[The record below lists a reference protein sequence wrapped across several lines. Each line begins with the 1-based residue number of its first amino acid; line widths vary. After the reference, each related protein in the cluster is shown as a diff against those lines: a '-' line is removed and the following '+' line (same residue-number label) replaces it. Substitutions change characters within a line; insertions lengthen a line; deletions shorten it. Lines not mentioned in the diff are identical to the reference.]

1 MKIWQ
6 SICFSYKIFF
16 SLYFFVFYLHIE
28 EGNRIMK
35 SIRDRITVDGRCVYE
50 RI

>member
-16 SLYFFVFYLHIE
+16 HCIFFIFDLHIGK
-28 EGNRIMK
+28 GNRIMK
-35 SIRDRITVDGRCVYE
+35 SIRDKITVDGRCVYE
-50 RI
+50 RV